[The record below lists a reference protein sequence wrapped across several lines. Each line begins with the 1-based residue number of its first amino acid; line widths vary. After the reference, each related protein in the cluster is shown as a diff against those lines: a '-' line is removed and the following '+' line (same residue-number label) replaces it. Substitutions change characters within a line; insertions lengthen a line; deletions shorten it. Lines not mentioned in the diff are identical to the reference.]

1 MPPIALSA
9 GPLTRP
15 AADAAGRLLAERGW
29 EVRVYESDGQGG
41 RALEADVLAGRVA
54 GVLDLSLTELAAEL
68 LGFSGGAGPDRL
80 TAAALRGV
88 PQVIV
93 LGELDAVASGVASAV
108 EDQSAV
114 QFAGVWY
121 RRTTPEENDRLGR
134 DVAQKAS
141 AARGPTAVLIPTRGL
156 SALDVDGGPFW
167 WPAAD
172 KALRQSFFN
181 WVSPSV
187 RAREVD
193 LHANDTA
200 LAEAA
205 VAELEALL

>member
-15 AADAAGRLLAERGW
+15 AADAAGRLLADRGW
-29 EVRVYESDGQGG
+29 KVRVYESDGGGG

-54 GVLDLSLTELAAEL
+54 AVLELSLTELAAEL
-68 LGFSGGAGPDRL
+68 FGLPGRAGPDRM
-80 TAAALRGV
+80 TAAALRRV

-93 LGELDAVASGVASAV
+93 PGGLDAVPAGRVASAARAAA
-108 EDQSAV
+108 E
-114 QFAGVWY
+114 FAGVRY
-121 RRTTPEENDRLGR
+121 ERTTPEETDRLGR
-134 DVAQKAS
+134 EVAHKAS

-172 KALRQSFFN
+172 AALRQSFRN

-193 LHANDTA
+193 LHVNDPA
-200 LAEAA
+200 LAEVA
-205 VAELEALL
+205 VAELAALL